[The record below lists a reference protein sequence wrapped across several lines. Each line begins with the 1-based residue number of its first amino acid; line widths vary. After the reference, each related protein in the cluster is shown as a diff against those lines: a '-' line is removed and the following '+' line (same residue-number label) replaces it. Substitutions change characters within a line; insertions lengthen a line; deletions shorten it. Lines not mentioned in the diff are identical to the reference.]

1 MAATKAALAYAFA
14 LLCVIV
20 AIASPAFAED
30 ADLKKQMDQ
39 LGSAYMEGYKQQ
51 DAAAIA
57 ALYATGGIL
66 VNPAGAHTDIAKLYD
81 GAFKAGLN
89 QLETKIDQVWP
100 LGSDAAIGMGTYR
113 VTGKNQ
119 SGAPIEQSGLWTGT
133 YVREGGKMKIRM
145 LTAIPAPPPA
155 K

>member
-1 MAATKAALAYAFA
+1 MAAMKAGFAYAYA

-20 AIASPAFAED
+20 ALAAAALADD

-39 LGSAYMEGYKQQ
+39 LGSAYLEAYKRQ

-66 VNPAGAHTDIAKLYD
+66 VDPAGGHTDIAKLYD
-81 GAFKAGLN
+81 GGFKAGLN

-100 LGSDAAIGMGTYR
+100 LGSDAALGMGTYK

-119 SGAPIEQSGLWTGT
+119 SGAPIELSGRWTGT
-133 YVREGGKMKIRM
+133 YVQEGGKMKIRM
-145 LTAIPAPPPA
+145 LTVIPAPPPE